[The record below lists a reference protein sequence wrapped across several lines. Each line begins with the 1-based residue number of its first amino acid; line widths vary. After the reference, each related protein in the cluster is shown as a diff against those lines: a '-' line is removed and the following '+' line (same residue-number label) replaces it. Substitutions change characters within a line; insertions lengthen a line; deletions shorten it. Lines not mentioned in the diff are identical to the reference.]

1 VLGLSFLSF
10 ESVGMFNAASRIT
23 QQLNLLPLIVR
34 ISTFPVL
41 SEAWAS
47 DRARFRLLLNRL
59 LGASLLVSIPI
70 AMLGIGLADPLVRVL
85 FGPAFSG
92 AALPFKVLMAA
103 FAITFPATMLGEAM
117 VSAGYQRMNL
127 LVGVASLPVVIALL
141 LSLLQPA
148 GAVGAAVVVLVTYA
162 FIAAATLVTAPRL
175 LKGPISLAPLF
186 FGTVA
191 AALGATVLVLARD
204 LGSFPA
210 ALLGAAT
217 SAIVIGTADRST
229 FRLLWS
235 LQRFRRSGQA

>member
-47 DRARFRLLLNRL
+47 DRLRFRRLLNSL
-59 LGASLLVSIPI
+59 VGASILISVPI
-70 AMLGIGLADPLVRVL
+70 ALLGIGLAEPLIRIL

-92 AALPFKVLMAA
+92 AVLPFKVLIAA
-103 FAITFPATMLGEAM
+103 FAIIFPGIMLGEAM
-117 VSAGYQRMNL
+117 IAAGFQRMNL
-127 LVGVASLPVVIALL
+127 FVGVASLPVLIALM
-141 LSLLQPA
+141 LSLLQPG
-148 GAVGAAVVVLVTYA
+148 GAQGAAVVVLVTYA
-162 FIAAATLVTAPRL
+162 FIAVATLVTAPRL
-175 LKGPISLAPLF
+175 LNGPISLAPLF